1 MEEIMMT
8 ARDILRGKGNQV
20 FSATPGSTVYDA
32 LTLMAEKNVGALMVV
47 DEEKLVGVFS
57 ERDYARK
64 VVLKGK
70 FSRETTVG
78 EVMSS
83 NPLSITPDEEITACM
98 KLMTERQI
106 RHLPVVEKNVLTG
119 IVSIGDVVKAVI
131 EDQKDSIQNL
141 ERYIIGR

>member
-1 MEEIMMT
+1 MMT
-8 ARDILRGKGNQV
+8 ARDILRRKGNQV

-70 FSRETTVG
+70 FSRETTVR

-83 NPLSITPDEEITACM
+83 NPLSIPPDEEITACM

-119 IVSIGDVVKAVI
+119 VVSIGDVVKAVI